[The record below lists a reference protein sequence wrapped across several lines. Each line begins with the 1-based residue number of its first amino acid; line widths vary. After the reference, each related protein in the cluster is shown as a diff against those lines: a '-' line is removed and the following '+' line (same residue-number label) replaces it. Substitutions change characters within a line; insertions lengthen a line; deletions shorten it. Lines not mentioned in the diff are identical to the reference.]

1 VKDLKALITKSGL
14 SFKDCPEK
22 DDLKVRAREA
32 IVRLKETPHEEEA
45 KRKASSGG
53 SSARET
59 KTMGGY
65 PCVVIGPQNPDMVVV
80 ILHGF
85 GASNND
91 FLDIPQVMGSM
102 LPGKTVMYVLPQ
114 APTGPMG
121 ATQWWTIDVM
131 KWMMAMRQGG
141 EVVGKLIREVP
152 PGLTE
157 CRTQMAT
164 FLEEVR
170 ATAGDIP
177 YSKIM
182 LSGFSQG
189 AITAMD
195 VALSLPADKAV
206 AGVTVMSGAPIV
218 VEQWAERLK
227 EHLGI
232 KVLVTHGQ
240 GDMVLPFVAS
250 GWLRDLL
257 QTNGAEVQYE
267 QHGGG
272 HELGGPEVI
281 KKIASHWM
289 RCMT

>member
-1 VKDLKALITKSGL
+1 
-14 SFKDCPEK
+14 
-22 DDLKVRAREA
+22 
-32 IVRLKETPHEEEA
+32 
-45 KRKASSGG
+45 
-53 SSARET
+53 
-59 KTMGGY
+59 M
-65 PCVVIGPQNPDMVVV
+65 
-80 ILHGF
+80 
-85 GASNND
+85 
-91 FLDIPQVMGSM
+91 QVMGAM

-114 APTGPMG
+114 APAGPMG
-121 ATQWWTIDVM
+121 TQWWTIDVM

-141 EVVGKLIREVP
+141 EVVGKLIRDVP

-170 ATAGDIP
+170 ASAGGIP

-195 VALSLPADKAV
+195 VALSLPTDKAV

-227 EHLGI
+227 VHTGI

-257 QTNGAEVQYE
+257 QSNGAEVQCMHVPGPFTTLVAMAPSCNTCIYPTPDPNLFCTCAEVTYE
-267 QHGGG
+267 QHSGG

-281 KKIASHWM
+281 KKIAAHWL
-289 RCMT
+289 RCMM